1 MITRG
6 EWKIEYSYAFIFLRK
21 PLSSCDTKLDLPA
34 RWSKM
39 EKGKLNSEGNTTGTR
54 D

>member
-34 RWSKM
+34 V